1 MSQHDSIQIDSD
13 LLRNVVFVAVVVASE
28 NGALVARSRSAKYL
42 GSLTEHSKGHFQFH
56 HEDRDDNDDGL
67 QFLV

>member
-1 MSQHDSIQIDSD
+1 
-13 LLRNVVFVAVVVASE
+13 VFVAVVVASE
-28 NGALVARSRSAKYL
+28 NGALVARSAKYL